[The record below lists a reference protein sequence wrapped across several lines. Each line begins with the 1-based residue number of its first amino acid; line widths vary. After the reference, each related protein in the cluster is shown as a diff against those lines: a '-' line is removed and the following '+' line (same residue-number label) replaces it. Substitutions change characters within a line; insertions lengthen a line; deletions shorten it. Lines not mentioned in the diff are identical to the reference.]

1 MSNKDWQEWLVTIQE
16 EFRNNKSSFLSQP
29 NIKRTVHPEHGGMN
43 LYMKLNSEFADLSKI
58 ADPSCGKPNI
68 QFGKHS
74 LISIQS
80 GYYISLIKEHF
91 GIKPKDLGHITDIG
105 GGYGY
110 LCYSMHKLGFIGNYN
125 ILDFPQMNE
134 MQEYFLSNTIQGSY
148 ACKTL
153 KPENLTKTANESLL
167 IGTFSINEM
176 PLDDRK
182 IIEAYYEQYKY
193 IMIAH
198 KQNKAFHGIDNK
210 EYFYGI
216 KKKLSE
222 SHNMK
227 MWKCP
232 LRANDHYL
240 IGTRK

>member
-1 MSNKDWQEWLVTIQE
+1 MSKDWQEWLDVIQD
-16 EFRNNKSSFLSQP
+16 EFRENKSSFLAQP
-29 NIKRTVHPEHGGMN
+29 NIKRTVHPDHGGMN
-43 LYMKLNSEFADLSKI
+43 LYMKLNSDFPGLSKI
-58 ADPSCGKPNI
+58 ADASCGKPNL

-80 GYYISLIKEHF
+80 GYYILLLKEHF
-91 GIKPKDLGHITDIG
+91 GVEPKDLGHITDIG
-105 GGYGY
+105 GGYGN
-110 LCYSMHKLGFIGNYN
+110 LCRSIHMLGFLGNYN

-134 MQEYFLSNTIQGSY
+134 IQQYFLSNSIKGSY
-148 ACKTL
+148 SCLPL
-153 KPENLTKTANESLL
+153 KPENLFKTAEESLL

-182 IIEAYYEQYKY
+182 IIEPFYEQYKY

-198 KQNKAFHGIDNK
+198 KHNKAFHGIDNK
-210 EYFYGI
+210 EYFYNL

-222 SHNMK
+222 THDMK

-232 LRANDHYL
+232 LRTNDHYL
-240 IGTRK
+240 IGKKK